1 MTVWNQLLLAMHRR
15 CSLSRRMR
23 SVFCTLLMLFTCGCR
38 KQQEQLFTLGEWIQE
53 LVERSGIQVEQGSTC
68 MYAAIAYGVIEEQ
81 VEIDSDI
88 PLTKEWAA
96 YTLVNL
102 CGMDD
107 PYTGNIK
114 DLSEVQFEHHIRC
127 SIPFMPLEN
136 DCFKPH
142 HPMEKQ

>member
-1 MTVWNQLLLAMHRR
+1 
-15 CSLSRRMR
+15 
-23 SVFCTLLMLFTCGCR
+23 
-38 KQQEQLFTLGEWIQE
+38 
-53 LVERSGIQVEQGSTC
+53 

-142 HPMEKQ
+142 HPMEK